1 MKLRKRIQSLH
12 RIQASP
18 SILINS
24 IFLVVLLGILSYSAL
39 FSAARNNY
47 PIPSS
52 IETLKKGKE
61 ISWGLSRSFS
71 ELMRGR
77 IDSARMYNEHGPR
90 IFLFFL
96 VQVFMRLFF
105 LFLVL
110 RNHYG
115 MTWVYLDAGTSI
127 VLFVIAFWPFICRFK
142 EVVVSVF

>member
-1 MKLRKRIQSLH
+1 MRKRIQSLH

-18 SILINS
+18 YILING
-24 IFLVVLLGILSYSAL
+24 IFMVVLLGILSYSAL

-47 PIPSS
+47 PIPGSL
-52 IETLKKGKE
+52 ETLRISKE
-61 ISWGLSRSFS
+61 ISSGLSRSFS

-77 IDSARMYNEHGPR
+77 IDSAKKYNEHGPR

-96 VQVFMRLFF
+96 VQVFMRPFF
-105 LFLVL
+105 LFLYL
-110 RNHYG
+110 RNHQR

-127 VLFVIAFWPFICRFK
+127 VLFIIAFRPFICRFK